1 MRRLA
6 ASWLLSGVGG
16 DMRLIVDDLDVRIK
30 DFALEPVQGLIVLGE
45 HHPPVRSPAAGTS
58 QTLRPA
64 LTSACI

>member
-1 MRRLA
+1 
-6 ASWLLSGVGG
+6 
-16 DMRLIVDDLDVRIK
+16 MRLIVDDLDVRIK
-30 DFALEPVQGLIVLGE
+30 DFALDPVQYLIVLCE